1 MQLAALSERA
11 VSRRD
16 SISKVMRHVLEHL
29 EDDTLSLGSAAH
41 AAALTPGYV
50 ARLMKRETGRTFVQW
65 VTDQRISWAKALLAD
80 DTRRVKDI
88 AFVVGFRDEAYFT
101 RRFRQAVGTSP
112 TEYRA
117 SQFEL

>member
-1 MQLAALSERA
+1 
-11 VSRRD
+11 
-16 SISKVMRHVLEHL
+16 
-29 EDDTLSLGSAAH
+29 
-41 AAALTPGYV
+41 
-50 ARLMKRETGRTFVQW
+50 
-65 VTDQRISWAKALLAD
+65 LLAD

>member
-1 MQLAALSERA
+1 
-11 VSRRD
+11 
-16 SISKVMRHVLEHL
+16 
-29 EDDTLSLGSAAH
+29 
-41 AAALTPGYV
+41 
-50 ARLMKRETGRTFVQW
+50 MKKETGRTFVQW
-65 VTDQRISWAKALLAD
+65 VTDQRIIRAKALLAD